1 MTSFW
6 ARAKVHRNIKPI
18 FFTYVKSFTINRS
31 HFFNHFICLPVALV
45 LIFTGTVQAAD
56 KPPVKSAERVHNR
69 LGIVGG
75 RMVSDMAT
83 YGYFETALTALW
95 ADQDITFRNLGWPAD
110 DVFGTARSEFGS
122 GLNTKSWKPPRNAEQ
137 GFGYETLLGHVN
149 DAKPTTLLV
158 AYGRETAFYKSPEEF
173 EVFKRGYVTLLN
185 DLGKVATTLILV
197 SPPLLEDVGRPFPD
211 PGENNKRLQRTATFI
226 KELAKKREL
235 RLINLTDN
243 LIPAGAKKKLTF
255 NGQQFTQQG
264 HERLSQVMLKEMGLA
279 ANGGYQAE
287 FAADGTVRA
296 SQSAKVEKVVKTKN
310 GFRFDLT
317 PKTLP
322 LPGAGVLLIKDSTAS
337 YALKIDGQ
345 AAFSWDNGKHP
356 KGVIVV
362 DGRATSQYE
371 RLRQLII
378 QKNRLYSTRL
388 RPLNKTYTHLFRRH
402 EMGHLASEL
411 DDLKRLAEEKE
422 ELIARLRQP
431 TTYRYVIDAILP
443 WKQVVDPGHYVP
455 RHIPE
460 PDVVAEQKAFKVADG
475 FEINLFASD
484 PMINK
489 PINMN
494 WDTRGRL
501 WVTGST
507 TYPHNKP
514 GRAPN
519 DRIIILEDT
528 DHDGRADRSTVFAEG
543 LLLPYSVMPV
553 AGGAYVCSATDL
565 IHLID
570 KDGDDHAESRRVVY
584 SGFGK
589 ADSSHLIHG
598 LRWAPWGELYFS
610 QAIYINSFVETP
622 WGPRRLNGGGVWR
635 FRPETEKLDV
645 YTRGMTN
652 PWGFAFDYWGQSF
665 STDGAGWQGPHYC
678 FPGVA
683 YGMAVNVKETLGGL
697 IMTGK
702 PKNTAAEFVSGSHAP
717 DHWQGSLLAHDFR
730 ANRTVRYEIKE
741 KDSGYTAREVET
753 VLKSSHRA
761 FRPVDIKTGPDGA
774 IYVLDFYDAILGHG
788 EVDFYHPARNKSQ
801 GRIWRITAKN
811 RPLVKRPLIA
821 GAPVATL
828 LNHLKAPEQYTRR
841 HAKRELADRGRD
853 AVLPELTRWIDA
865 LDSADPKF
873 EHHLL
878 ETLWLRGSL
887 MAPDSGL
894 LKRVCKARSHQTR
907 AAGTRM
913 ISHWFDDVPDAMDM
927 LARAVVDQHPRVRL
941 EAVNALR
948 EVGTL
953 EAFIVAMRAVD
964 HPTDTF
970 LAYSLRLTARE
981 LQKLWLPAL
990 QAGQDVFEGQAPRM
1004 TLAFSIAS
1012 DRRALAPLVAL
1023 IREGKVG
1030 NRTNAC
1036 RIVATLGGQ
1045 DEMTMV
1051 FSLAAKNSDVE
1062 LLQVLADVSRSNKAV
1077 PTDTGA
1083 LAIML
1088 QHDDEKVRLPAAELA
1103 GRWKSTANK
1112 QVLVE
1117 RAGSGK
1123 TSAKERIIAG
1133 RALLDMGQLSALRQ
1147 ISESGSNPAVRVTA
1161 TAAWAEVQPA
1171 AAAKTAVSLLSKL
1184 TKGSD
1189 AEAIFISYYSR
1200 QDGPATLVKALSDT
1214 KLEADIAAAGIRVA
1228 QATGLDLTETIT
1240 ALTRA
1245 GSLQAGTVDLS
1256 KAERTALLNDAKQL
1270 GDFKRGAAIYNRP
1283 ALACVSCHA
1292 IKGKGG
1298 QLGPELGGLATH
1310 MVPEG
1315 ILESL
1320 LTPSR
1325 QMKQGYESVVI
1336 TLKNKDVRVG
1346 TLHRKTKSEVLL
1358 RDASGKIS
1366 SVPRNQVAKL
1376 DTSGVSMMPP
1386 GLTNSLRRDELLDLL
1401 HYLMHLK

>member
-1 MTSFW
+1 MTD
-6 ARAKVHRNIKPI
+6 RI
-18 FFTYVKSFTINRS
+18 FIIILLSGT
-31 HFFNHFICLPVALV
+31 ALCP
-45 LIFTGTVQAAD
+45 AAD
-56 KPPVKSAERVHNR
+56 GELGNEATVTAERVHNR
-69 LGIVGG
+69 IGLIGG
-75 RMVSDMAT
+75 RMVADMAK
-83 YGYFETALTALW
+83 YGYFETALAALW
-95 ADQDITFRNLGWPAD
+95 THQDITFRNLGWPAD

-122 GLNTKSWKPPRNAEQ
+122 GRNTKSWQPPNAEQ
-137 GFGYETLLGHVN
+137 GFGYETLLGQVN
-149 DAKPTTLLV
+149 DAKPTTLFV

-173 EVFKRGYVTLLN
+173 EAFKRGYITLLK

-197 SPPLLEDVGRPFPD
+197 SPPLLEDAGRSLPD
-211 PGENNKRLQRTATFI
+211 PGESNKRLQQTATFI
-226 KELAKKREL
+226 KGLAEKGGH
-235 RLINLTDN
+235 RLINLTEH
-243 LIPAGAKKKLTF
+243 LIPAGAKKNLTF
-255 NGQQFTQQG
+255 NGQQFNQHG
-264 HERLSQVMLKEMGLA
+264 HKQLSQVMLEQMGLA
-279 ANGGYQAE
+279 ADGGYKAE
-287 FAADGTVRA
+287 FAADGTLRA
-296 SQSAKVEKVVKTKN
+296 SQSAKVEKLVKTKN

-317 PKTLP
+317 PETLP
-322 LPGAGVLLIKDSTAS
+322 LPGTGVLLIEGSTAS

-345 AAFSWDNGKHP
+345 AAFSWDNGKNP

-378 QKNRLYSTRL
+378 QKNRFYSTRL

-402 EMGHLASEL
+402 EMGHLGGEM
-411 DDLKRLAEEKE
+411 DDLKRLAEETE

-431 TTYRYVIDAILP
+431 TTYRYVIDVIRP

-455 RHIPE
+455 DHIPE
-460 PDVVAEQKAFKVADG
+460 PDVAAELKAFKVADG
-475 FEINLFASD
+475 FEINLFAAD

-489 PINMN
+489 SVNMN

-501 WVTGST
+501 WVSGST

-514 GRAPN
+514 GRPPN

-528 DHDGRADRSTVFAEG
+528 DHDGRADRSTLFAEG
-543 LLLPYSVMPV
+543 LLLPHSVMPV
-553 AGGAYVCSATDL
+553 AGGAYVCSATEF

-570 KDGDDHAESRRVVY
+570 KDDDDHAESRRVVY
-584 SGFGK
+584 SGFGN
-589 ADSSHLIHG
+589 ADVHQMIHG
-598 LRWAPWGELYFS
+598 LTWAPWGELYFTQS
-610 QAIYINSFVETP
+610 IYINSFVETP
-622 WGPRRLNGGGVWR
+622 WGPRRLNGSGVWR
-635 FRPETEKLDV
+635 FRPETEKLDI
-645 YTRGMTN
+645 YTRGMIN
-652 PWGFAFDYWGQSF
+652 PWGFAFDHWGQSF
-665 STDGAGWQGPHYC
+665 STDGAGWQGPHYS
-678 FPGVA
+678 FAGVA
-683 YGMAVNVKETLGGL
+683 YSKAVGAKEVLGGM

-730 ANRTVRYEIKE
+730 ANRTVRYEIEE

-753 VLKSSHRA
+753 VLHSSHSA
-761 FRPVDIKTGPDGA
+761 FRPVDIKIGPDGA
-774 IYVLDFYDAILGHG
+774 IYILDFYDAILGHG
-788 EVDFYHPARNKSQ
+788 EVDFYHPARNKTQ

-811 RPLVKRPLIA
+811 RPLVKPPVIF
-821 GAPVATL
+821 GAPVAKL
-828 LNHLKAPEQYTRR
+828 LNHLKAAEQYTLVQ
-841 HAKRELADRGRD
+841 AKCELAARGGD

-865 LDSADPKF
+865 LDFADPKF

-878 ETLWLRGSL
+878 EALWLRGSL
-887 MAPDSGL
+887 MAPDPGL
-894 LKRVCKARSHQTR
+894 LTRVCNANSHQTR

-913 ISHWFDDVPDAMDM
+913 IFHWFDDVPGAIDM
-927 LARAVVDQHPRVRL
+927 LARAVVDRHPRVRL

-948 EVGTL
+948 EIGTL
-953 EAFIVAMRAVD
+953 EAFSVAMRAVD
-964 HPTDTF
+964 HPSDTN
-970 LAYSLRLTARE
+970 LRYALRLTARE

-990 QAGQDVFEGQAPRM
+990 QAGQDVFEGQAHRV
-1004 TLAFSIAS
+1004 TFAFSIAT

-1023 IREGKVG
+1023 IREGKVA
-1030 NRTNAC
+1030 NHANAC
-1036 RIVATLGGQ
+1036 RIIATLGDQ

-1083 LAIML
+1083 LATML
-1088 QHDDEKVRLPAAELA
+1088 QHGDEKVRVLAAELA

-1117 RAGSGK
+1117 RAGSAK
-1123 TSAKERIIAG
+1123 TSATERLVAG
-1133 RALLDMGQLSALRQ
+1133 RTLMAMGQLEALQQ
-1147 ISESGSNPAVRVTA
+1147 IAEGGSEAAVRVTA
-1161 TAAWAEVQPA
+1161 TAAWSEVHPA

-1200 QDGPATLVKALSDT
+1200 KDGPATLVKALSDA
-1214 KLEADIAAAGIRVA
+1214 KLEADIAAVGIRIA

-1245 GSLQAGTVDLS
+1245 GSLQAVTVDLS
-1256 KAERTALLNDAKQL
+1256 KADRAALLSDAEKL
-1270 GDFKRGAAIYNRP
+1270 GDFKRGAALYNRP

-1298 QLGPELGGLATH
+1298 QLGPELGNLATH

-1320 LTPSR
+1320 LKPSR
-1325 QMKQGYESVVI
+1325 QIKQGYESVVI
-1336 TLKNKDVRVG
+1336 TLKNKEIRVG
-1346 TLHRKTKSEVLL
+1346 TLQRKTKSAVLL
-1358 RDASGKIS
+1358 RDASGKIT
-1366 SVPRNQVAKL
+1366 SVPSDQIATL
-1376 DTSGVSMMPP
+1376 DSSAVSIMPP
-1386 GLTNSLRRDELLDLL
+1386 RLTNSLRRDELLDLL
-1401 HYLMHLK
+1401 HYLMRLR

>member
-1 MTSFW
+1 M
-6 ARAKVHRNIKPI
+6 
-18 FFTYVKSFTINRS
+18 KSFIRIQRAAWSLTA
-31 HFFNHFICLPVALV
+31 LLQPVALA
-45 LIFTGTVQAAD
+45 LIFTATVQAAD
-56 KPPVKSAERVHNR
+56 KPPVTSAERVDNR
-69 LGIVGG
+69 IGLIGG
-75 RMVSDMAT
+75 RMVADMAT

-95 ADQDITFRNLGWPAD
+95 TDQDITFRNLGWPAD

-122 GLNTKSWKPPRNAEQ
+122 GLNTKSWKPPANAEQ
-137 GFGYETLLGHVN
+137 GFGYETLLGQVN

-173 EVFKRGYVTLLN
+173 EAFKRGYITLLE
-185 DLGKVATTLILV
+185 DLGNVATTLILV
-197 SPPLLEDVGRPFPD
+197 SPPLLEDAGRPLPD
-211 PGENNKRLQRTATFI
+211 PGENNKRIQKTAAFI
-226 KELAKKREL
+226 KGLAKKGGH
-235 RLINLTDN
+235 RLINLTDH
-243 LIPAGAKKKLTF
+243 LIPAGAKKSLTF
-255 NGQQFTQQG
+255 NGQQFNQHG
-264 HERLSQVMLKEMGLA
+264 HQKLSQVMLEQMGTA
-279 ANGGYQAE
+279 ADGGYKAE
-287 FAADGTVRA
+287 FAADGTVGA
-296 SQSAKVEKVVKTKN
+296 SQSAKVGKLLKTKN

-317 PKTLP
+317 PETLP
-322 LPGAGVLLIKDSTAS
+322 LPGAGVILIEGSTAS
-337 YALKIDGQ
+337 YALKIDGEV
-345 AAFSWDNGKHP
+345 AFSWDNGKNP
-356 KGVIVV
+356 KGVVVV
-362 DGRATSQYE
+362 DGRADSQYE

-378 QKNRLYSTRL
+378 QKNRFYSTRL

-402 EMGHLASEL
+402 EMGHLASEM

-431 TTYRYVIDAILP
+431 ATHRYVIDEILP
-443 WKQVVDPGHYVP
+443 WKEVVDPGHYVP
-455 RHIPE
+455 DHIPE
-460 PDVVAEQKAFKVADG
+460 PDVAAELKAFTVADG
-475 FEINLFASD
+475 FEINLFAAD

-489 PINMN
+489 PVNMN

-514 GRAPN
+514 GSAPN

-528 DHDGRADRSTVFAEG
+528 DHDGRADRSTLFAEG

-553 AGGAYVCSATDL
+553 ADGAYVCSATKL

-622 WGPRRLNGGGVWR
+622 WGSRRLNGGGVWR
-635 FRPETEKLDV
+635 YRPETEKLDI

-652 PWGFAFDYWGQSF
+652 PWGFAFDHWGQSF

-683 YGMAVNVKETLGGL
+683 YAMATNVKETLGGM

-717 DHWQGSLLAHDFR
+717 DHWQGSLLANDFR
-730 ANRTVRYEIKE
+730 ANRTVRYEIEE
-741 KDSGYTAREVET
+741 KDSGYTAREAET
-753 VLKSSHRA
+753 VLHSSHNA
-761 FRPVDIKTGPDGA
+761 FRPVDIKIGPDGA

-788 EVDFYHPARNKSQ
+788 EVDFYHPARNKGQ
-801 GRIWRITAKN
+801 GRIWRISAKD
-811 RPLVKRPLIA
+811 RPLVKAPLIF
-821 GAPVATL
+821 GAPVAKL
-828 LNHLKAPEQYTRR
+828 LNHLKAAEQYTR
-841 HAKRELADRGRD
+841 HQAKRELAARGGD

-865 LDSADPKF
+865 LDAAGPKF

-878 ETLWLRGSL
+878 EALWLRGSL
-887 MAPDSGL
+887 MAPDPGL
-894 LKRVCKARSHQTR
+894 LTRVCTASSHQTR

-913 ISHWFDDVPDAMDM
+913 ISHWFDDLPGAIDM
-927 LARAVVDQHPRVRL
+927 LAKAVVDQHPRVRL

-970 LAYSLRLTARE
+970 LAYALRLTARE
-981 LQKLWLPAL
+981 LQKRWLPAL
-990 QAGQDVFEGQAPRM
+990 QAGQDVFEGRAHRM
-1004 TLAFSIAS
+1004 TLAFSIAT
-1012 DRRALAPLVAL
+1012 DQRALAPLVAL
-1023 IREGKVG
+1023 IREGKVA
-1030 NRTNAC
+1030 NQANAC

-1051 FSLAAKNSDVE
+1051 FSLVAKNSDVE

-1077 PTDTGA
+1077 PKDTAA
-1083 LAIML
+1083 LATML
-1088 QHDDEKVRLPAAELA
+1088 QHGDEKVRVLATELA
-1103 GRWKSTANK
+1103 GRWKSTAHQ

-1117 RAGSGK
+1117 RAGSAK
-1123 TSAKERIIAG
+1123 TSATERIVAG
-1133 RALLDMGQLSALRQ
+1133 RALLGMGQLEALQQ
-1147 ISESGSNPAVRVTA
+1147 IAEGGSEVAVRVTA
-1161 TAAWAEVQPA
+1161 TAAWSEVDPDA
-1171 AAAKTAVSLLSKL
+1171 AVKTAVSLLSKL
-1184 TKGSD
+1184 TKVSD

-1200 QDGPATLVKALSDT
+1200 KDGPATLVKALSEA
-1214 KLEADIAAAGIRVA
+1214 KLEADIAAAGIRIA
-1228 QATGLDLTETIT
+1228 QATGLDLTATIT

-1245 GSLQAGTVDLS
+1245 GSLQAVNVDLT
-1256 KAERTALLNDAKQL
+1256 KEERAALLSDAEKL
-1270 GDFKRGAAIYNRP
+1270 GNFKRGAALYNRP

-1310 MVPEG
+1310 MVTEG

-1320 LTPSR
+1320 LKPSR
-1325 QMKQGYESVVI
+1325 QIKQGYESVVI
-1336 TLKNKDVRVG
+1336 TLKNKEVRVG
-1346 TLHRKTKSEVLL
+1346 TLHRKTPSEVLL
-1358 RDASGKIS
+1358 RDAAGKIT
-1366 SVPRNQVAKL
+1366 SVPGNQIATI
-1376 DTSGVSMMPP
+1376 DSSGVSIMPP

-1401 HYLMHLK
+1401 HYLTHLK

>member
-1 MTSFW
+1 MTD
-6 ARAKVHRNIKPI
+6 RI
-18 FFTYVKSFTINRS
+18 FIIILLLSGT
-31 HFFNHFICLPVALV
+31 ALCP
-45 LIFTGTVQAAD
+45 AAD
-56 KPPVKSAERVHNR
+56 GELGNEATVTAERVHNR
-69 LGIVGG
+69 IGLIGG
-75 RMVSDMAT
+75 RMVADMAK
-83 YGYFETALTALW
+83 YGYFETALAALW
-95 ADQDITFRNLGWPAD
+95 THQDITFRNLGWPAD

-122 GLNTKSWKPPRNAEQ
+122 GRNTKSWQPPNAEQ
-137 GFGYETLLGHVN
+137 GFGYETLLGQVN
-149 DAKPTTLLV
+149 DAKPTTLFV

-173 EVFKRGYVTLLN
+173 EAFKRGYITLLK

-197 SPPLLEDVGRPFPD
+197 SPPLLEDAGRSLPD
-211 PGENNKRLQRTATFI
+211 PGESNKRLQQTATFI
-226 KELAKKREL
+226 KGLAEKGGH
-235 RLINLTDN
+235 RLINLTEH
-243 LIPAGAKKKLTF
+243 LIPAGAKKNLTF
-255 NGQQFTQQG
+255 NGQQFNQHG
-264 HERLSQVMLKEMGLA
+264 HKQLSQVMLEQMGLA
-279 ANGGYQAE
+279 ADGGYKAE
-287 FAADGTVRA
+287 FAADGTLRA
-296 SQSAKVEKVVKTKN
+296 SQSAKVEKLVKTKN

-317 PKTLP
+317 PETLP
-322 LPGAGVLLIKDSTAS
+322 LPGTGVLLIEGSTAS

-345 AAFSWDNGKHP
+345 AAFSWDNGKNP

-378 QKNRLYSTRL
+378 QKNRFYSTRL

-402 EMGHLASEL
+402 EMGHLGGEM
-411 DDLKRLAEEKE
+411 DDLKRLAEETE

-431 TTYRYVIDAILP
+431 TTYRYVIDVIRP

-455 RHIPE
+455 DHIPE
-460 PDVVAEQKAFKVADG
+460 PDVAAELKAFKVADG
-475 FEINLFASD
+475 FEINLFAAD

-489 PINMN
+489 PVNMN

-501 WVTGST
+501 WVSGST

-514 GRAPN
+514 GRPPN

-528 DHDGRADRSTVFAEG
+528 DHDGRADRSTLFAEG
-543 LLLPYSVMPV
+543 LLLPHSVMPV
-553 AGGAYVCSATDL
+553 AGGAYVCSATEF

-570 KDGDDHAESRRVVY
+570 KDDDDHAESRRVVY
-584 SGFGK
+584 SGFGN
-589 ADSSHLIHG
+589 ADVHQMIHG
-598 LRWAPWGELYFS
+598 LTWAPWGELYFTQS
-610 QAIYINSFVETP
+610 IYINSFVETP
-622 WGPRRLNGGGVWR
+622 WGPRRLNGSGVWR
-635 FRPETEKLDV
+635 FRPETEKLDI
-645 YTRGMTN
+645 YTRGMIN
-652 PWGFAFDYWGQSF
+652 PWGFAFDHWGQSF
-665 STDGAGWQGPHYC
+665 STDGAGWQGPHYS
-678 FPGVA
+678 FAGVA
-683 YGMAVNVKETLGGL
+683 YSKAVGAKEVLGGM

-730 ANRTVRYEIKE
+730 ANRTVRYEIEE

-753 VLKSSHRA
+753 VLHSSHSA
-761 FRPVDIKTGPDGA
+761 FRPVDIKIGPDGA
-774 IYVLDFYDAILGHG
+774 IYILDFYDAILGHG
-788 EVDFYHPARNKSQ
+788 EVDFYHPARNKTQ

-811 RPLVKRPLIA
+811 RPLVKPPVIF
-821 GAPVATL
+821 GAPVAKL
-828 LNHLKAPEQYTRR
+828 LNHLKAAEQYTLVQ
-841 HAKRELADRGRD
+841 AKCELAARGGD

-865 LDSADPKF
+865 LDFADPKF

-878 ETLWLRGSL
+878 EALWLRGSL
-887 MAPDSGL
+887 MAPDPGL
-894 LKRVCKARSHQTR
+894 LTRVCNANSHQTR

-913 ISHWFDDVPDAMDM
+913 IFHWFDDVPGAIDM
-927 LARAVVDQHPRVRL
+927 LARAVVDRHPRVRL

-948 EVGTL
+948 EIGTL
-953 EAFIVAMRAVD
+953 EAFSVAMRAVD
-964 HPTDTF
+964 HPSDTN
-970 LAYSLRLTARE
+970 LRYALRLTARE

-990 QAGQDVFEGQAPRM
+990 QAGQDVFEGQAHRV
-1004 TLAFSIAS
+1004 TFAFSIAT

-1023 IREGKVG
+1023 IREGKVA
-1030 NRTNAC
+1030 NHANAC
-1036 RIVATLGGQ
+1036 RIIATLGDQ

-1083 LAIML
+1083 LATML
-1088 QHDDEKVRLPAAELA
+1088 QHGDEKVRVLAAELA

-1117 RAGSGK
+1117 RAGSAK
-1123 TSAKERIIAG
+1123 TSATERLVAG
-1133 RALLDMGQLSALRQ
+1133 RTLMAMGQLEALQQ
-1147 ISESGSNPAVRVTA
+1147 IAEGGSEAAVRVTA
-1161 TAAWAEVQPA
+1161 TAAWSEVHPA

-1200 QDGPATLVKALSDT
+1200 KDGPATLVKALSDA
-1214 KLEADIAAAGIRVA
+1214 KLEADIAAVGIRIA

-1245 GSLQAGTVDLS
+1245 GSLQAVTVDLS
-1256 KAERTALLNDAKQL
+1256 KADRAALLSDAEKL
-1270 GDFKRGAAIYNRP
+1270 GDFKRGAALYNRP

-1298 QLGPELGGLATH
+1298 QLGPELGNLATH

-1320 LTPSR
+1320 LKPSR
-1325 QMKQGYESVVI
+1325 QIKQGYESVVI
-1336 TLKNKDVRVG
+1336 TLKNKEIRVG
-1346 TLHRKTKSEVLL
+1346 TLQRKTKSAVLL
-1358 RDASGKIS
+1358 RDASGKIT
-1366 SVPRNQVAKL
+1366 SVPSDQIATL
-1376 DTSGVSMMPP
+1376 DSSAVSIMPP
-1386 GLTNSLRRDELLDLL
+1386 RLTNSLRRDELLDLL
-1401 HYLMHLK
+1401 HYLMRLR

>member
-1 MTSFW
+1 M
-6 ARAKVHRNIKPI
+6 
-18 FFTYVKSFTINRS
+18 INR
-31 HFFNHFICLPVALV
+31 ICIIIIVMLSGMALCP
-45 LIFTGTVQAAD
+45 AAD
-56 KPPVKSAERVHNR
+56 NELGNNATVTAERVHNR
-69 LGIVGG
+69 IGIIGG
-75 RMVSDMAT
+75 RMVADMAT

-95 ADQDITFRNLGWPAD
+95 TDQDITFRNLGWPAD
-110 DVFGTARSEFGS
+110 DVFGTARSEFGAGGETRS
-122 GLNTKSWKPPRNAEQ
+122 AWKPPAKAKQ

-173 EVFKRGYVTLLN
+173 ETFKRGYVTLLE

-197 SPPLLEDVGRPFPD
+197 SPPLLEDAGRPLPD
-211 PGENNKRLQRTATFI
+211 PGENNKRLQQTATFI
-226 KELAKKREL
+226 KGVAKKGGHRV
-235 RLINLTDN
+235 INLTDH
-243 LIPAGAKKKLTF
+243 LIPAGAKKNLTF
-255 NGQQFTQQG
+255 NGQQFTQHG
-264 HERLSQVMLKEMGLA
+264 HEQLAQVMLEQMGLA
-279 ANGGYQAE
+279 GKGGYRAA

-296 SQSAKVEKVVKTKN
+296 SQNAKVDKLVKTEY
-310 GFRFDLT
+310 GFRFDVT
-317 PKTLP
+317 PETLP
-322 LPGAGVLLIKDSTAS
+322 LPGAGVLLIEKSTAS
-337 YALKIDGQ
+337 YTLKIDGQ
-345 AAFSWDNGKHP
+345 AAFSWDNGKNL
-356 KGVIVV
+356 KGVVVV

-378 QKNRLYSTRL
+378 QKNSLYSSRL
-388 RPLNKTYTHLFRRH
+388 RPINKTYTHLFRRH
-402 EMGHLASEL
+402 EMGHLAGEL

-431 TTYRYVIDAILP
+431 TTYRYVIDVILP

-455 RHIPE
+455 DDIPE
-460 PDVVAEQKAFKVADG
+460 PDVAAEVKAFTVADG

-501 WVTGST
+501 WVSGST
-507 TYPHNKP
+507 TFPHARP
-514 GRAPN
+514 GHVPN
-519 DRIIILEDT
+519 DRIVILEDR
-528 DHDGRADRSTVFAEG
+528 DHDGRADRSTVFADG
-543 LLLPYSVMPV
+543 LLMAHSVMPV

-565 IHLID
+565 IHLTD
-570 KDGDDHAESRRVVY
+570 KDDDGHAESRRVVY
-584 SGFGK
+584 SGFGN
-589 ADSSHLIHG
+589 ADASHLIHG
-598 LRWAPWGELYFS
+598 LRWAPWGELYLS

-622 WGPRRLNGGGVWR
+622 WGPRRLNGGGIWR

-652 PWGFAFDYWGQSF
+652 PWGLAFDYWGQSI

-683 YGMAVNVKETLGGL
+683 YWMATNVKETLGGM
-697 IMTGK
+697 IMTGR

-717 DHWQGSLLAHDFR
+717 DHWQGSLLANDFR

-761 FRPVDIKTGPDGA
+761 FRPVDIKIGPDGA

-801 GRIWRITAKN
+801 GRIWRISAKD
-811 RPLVKRPLIA
+811 RPLVKRPLIF

-828 LNHLKAPEQYTRR
+828 LNHLKAAEQYTR
-841 HAKRELADRGRD
+841 HQAKRELTARGAD

-865 LDSADPKF
+865 LDAADPKF

-878 ETLWLRGSL
+878 EALWLRGSL
-887 MAPDSGL
+887 MAPDPGL
-894 LKRVCKARSHQTR
+894 LTRVCTASSHQTR

-913 ISHWFDDVPDAMDM
+913 ISHWSDDVPDVMDM
-927 LARAVVDQHPRVRL
+927 LARAVVDPHPRVRL

-948 EVGTL
+948 ELGTL

-981 LQKLWLPAL
+981 RQALWLPAL
-990 QAGQDVFEGQAPRM
+990 QAGQDVFEGQGPRM
-1004 TLAFSIAS
+1004 TLAFSIAT

-1023 IREGKVG
+1023 IREGRVA
-1030 NRTNAC
+1030 NHVNAC

-1051 FSLAAKNSDVE
+1051 FSLAAKNSDVQ

-1077 PTDTGA
+1077 PTDTAA
-1083 LAIML
+1083 LATML
-1088 QHDDEKVRLPAAELA
+1088 QHDDEKVRVLAAELA
-1103 GRWKSTANK
+1103 GRWKATANK

-1117 RAGSGK
+1117 RAASAK
-1123 TSAKERIIAG
+1123 TSAAERLVAG
-1133 RALLDMGQLSALRQ
+1133 RALLGMGQREALRQ
-1147 ISESGSNPAVRVTA
+1147 IAEGGSDPAVRASA
-1161 TAAWAEVQPA
+1161 TAAWSEVDPT

-1184 TKGSD
+1184 SKGSD

-1200 QDGPATLVKALSDT
+1200 KDGPAALINALSDT
-1214 KLEADIAAAGIRVA
+1214 KLEADIAAAGIRIA
-1228 QATGLDLTETIT
+1228 QATGLNLTETIT

-1245 GSLQAGTVDLS
+1245 GSLQAVTVDLS
-1256 KAERTALLNDAKQL
+1256 KAERSALLSDAEKR
-1270 GDFKRGAAIYNRP
+1270 GDFKRGAALFNRP
-1283 ALACVSCHA
+1283 ALACVACHA

-1298 QLGPELGGLATH
+1298 QIGPELGGLATH

-1320 LTPSR
+1320 LKPSK

-1336 TLKNKDVRVG
+1336 TLKNKEVRVG

-1358 RDASGKIS
+1358 RDLSGKIT
-1366 SVPRNQVAKL
+1366 SVPRNQIANL
-1376 DTSGVSMMPP
+1376 DSSGVSIMPP

-1401 HYLMHLK
+1401 HYLMNLK

>member
-1 MTSFW
+1 MTD
-6 ARAKVHRNIKPI
+6 RI
-18 FFTYVKSFTINRS
+18 FIIILLSGT
-31 HFFNHFICLPVALV
+31 ALCP
-45 LIFTGTVQAAD
+45 AAD
-56 KPPVKSAERVHNR
+56 GELGNEATVTAERVHNR
-69 LGIVGG
+69 IGLIGG
-75 RMVSDMAT
+75 RMVADMAK

-95 ADQDITFRNLGWPAD
+95 THQDITFRNLGWPAD

-122 GLNTKSWKPPRNAEQ
+122 GRNTKSWQPPNAEQ
-137 GFGYETLLGHVN
+137 GFGYETLLGQVN
-149 DAKPTTLLV
+149 DAKPTTLFV

-173 EVFKRGYVTLLN
+173 EAFKRGYITLLK

-197 SPPLLEDVGRPFPD
+197 SPPLLEDAGRSLPD
-211 PGENNKRLQRTATFI
+211 PGESNKRLQQTATFI
-226 KELAKKREL
+226 KGLAEKGGH
-235 RLINLTDN
+235 RLINLTEH
-243 LIPAGAKKKLTF
+243 LIPAGAKKNLTF
-255 NGQQFTQQG
+255 NGQQFNQHG
-264 HERLSQVMLKEMGLA
+264 HKQLSQVMLEQMGLA
-279 ANGGYQAE
+279 ADGGYKAE
-287 FAADGTVRA
+287 FAADGTLRA
-296 SQSAKVEKVVKTKN
+296 SQSAKVEKLVKTKN

-317 PKTLP
+317 PETLP
-322 LPGAGVLLIKDSTAS
+322 LPGTGVLLIEGSTAS

-345 AAFSWDNGKHP
+345 AAFSWDNGKNP

-378 QKNRLYSTRL
+378 QKNRFYSTRL

-402 EMGHLASEL
+402 EMGHLGGEM
-411 DDLKRLAEEKE
+411 DDLKRLAEETE

-431 TTYRYVIDAILP
+431 TTYRYVIDVIRP

-455 RHIPE
+455 DHIPE
-460 PDVVAEQKAFKVADG
+460 PDVAAELKAFKVADG
-475 FEINLFASD
+475 FEINLFAAD

-489 PINMN
+489 PVNMN

-501 WVTGST
+501 WVSGST

-514 GRAPN
+514 GRPPN

-528 DHDGRADRSTVFAEG
+528 DHDGRADRSTLFAEG
-543 LLLPYSVMPV
+543 LLLPHSVMPV
-553 AGGAYVCSATDL
+553 AGGAYVCSATEF

-570 KDGDDHAESRRVVY
+570 KDDDDHAESRRVVY
-584 SGFGK
+584 SGFGN
-589 ADSSHLIHG
+589 ADVHQMIHG
-598 LRWAPWGELYFS
+598 LTWAPWGELYFTQS
-610 QAIYINSFVETP
+610 IYINSFVETP
-622 WGPRRLNGGGVWR
+622 WGPRRLNGSGVWR
-635 FRPETEKLDV
+635 FRPETEKLDI
-645 YTRGMTN
+645 YTRGMIN
-652 PWGFAFDYWGQSF
+652 PWGFAFDHWGQSF
-665 STDGAGWQGPHYC
+665 STDGAGWQGPHYS
-678 FPGVA
+678 FAGVA
-683 YGMAVNVKETLGGL
+683 YSKAVGAKEVLGGM

-730 ANRTVRYEIKE
+730 ANRTVRYEIEE

-753 VLKSSHRA
+753 VLHSSHSA
-761 FRPVDIKTGPDGA
+761 FRPVDIKIGPDGA
-774 IYVLDFYDAILGHG
+774 IYILDFYDAILGHG
-788 EVDFYHPARNKSQ
+788 EVDFYHPARNKTQ

-811 RPLVKRPLIA
+811 RPLVKPPVIF
-821 GAPVATL
+821 GAPVAKL
-828 LNHLKAPEQYTRR
+828 LNHLKAAEQYTLVQ
-841 HAKRELADRGRD
+841 AKCELAARGGD

-865 LDSADPKF
+865 LDFADPKF

-878 ETLWLRGSL
+878 EALWLRGSL
-887 MAPDSGL
+887 MAPDPGL
-894 LKRVCKARSHQTR
+894 LTRVCNANSHQTR

-913 ISHWFDDVPDAMDM
+913 IFHWFDDVPGAIDM
-927 LARAVVDQHPRVRL
+927 LARAVVDRHPRVRL

-948 EVGTL
+948 EIGTL
-953 EAFIVAMRAVD
+953 EAFSVAMRAVD
-964 HPTDTF
+964 HPSDTN
-970 LAYSLRLTARE
+970 LRYALRLTARE

-990 QAGQDVFEGQAPRM
+990 QAGQDVFEGQAHRV
-1004 TLAFSIAS
+1004 TFAFSIAT

-1023 IREGKVG
+1023 IREGKVA
-1030 NRTNAC
+1030 NHANAC
-1036 RIVATLGGQ
+1036 RIIATLGDQ

-1083 LAIML
+1083 LATML
-1088 QHDDEKVRLPAAELA
+1088 QHGDEKVRVLAAELA

-1117 RAGSGK
+1117 RAGSAK
-1123 TSAKERIIAG
+1123 TSATERLVAG
-1133 RALLDMGQLSALRQ
+1133 RTLMAMGQLEALQQ
-1147 ISESGSNPAVRVTA
+1147 IAEGGSEAAVRVTA
-1161 TAAWAEVQPA
+1161 TAAWSEVHPA

-1200 QDGPATLVKALSDT
+1200 KDGPATLVKALSDA
-1214 KLEADIAAAGIRVA
+1214 KLEADIAAVGIRIA

-1245 GSLQAGTVDLS
+1245 GSLQAVTVDLS
-1256 KAERTALLNDAKQL
+1256 KADRAALLSDAEKL
-1270 GDFKRGAAIYNRP
+1270 GDFKRGAALYNRP

-1298 QLGPELGGLATH
+1298 QLGPELGNLATH

-1320 LTPSR
+1320 LKPSR
-1325 QMKQGYESVVI
+1325 QIKQGYESVVI
-1336 TLKNKDVRVG
+1336 TLKNKEIRVG
-1346 TLHRKTKSEVLL
+1346 TLQRKTKSAVLL
-1358 RDASGKIS
+1358 RDASGKIT
-1366 SVPRNQVAKL
+1366 SVPSDQIATL
-1376 DTSGVSMMPP
+1376 DSSAVSIMPP
-1386 GLTNSLRRDELLDLL
+1386 RLTNSLRRDELLDLL
-1401 HYLMHLK
+1401 HYLMRLR

>member
-1 MTSFW
+1 M
-6 ARAKVHRNIKPI
+6 
-18 FFTYVKSFTINRS
+18 
-31 HFFNHFICLPVALV
+31 VA
-45 LIFTGTVQAAD
+45 
-56 KPPVKSAERVHNR
+56 
-69 LGIVGG
+69 
-75 RMVSDMAT
+75 DMAK

-95 ADQDITFRNLGWPAD
+95 TDQYITFRNLGWPAD
-110 DVFGTARSEFGS
+110 DVFGTARAEFGS
-122 GLNTKSWKPPRNAEQ
+122 GRNTKSWKPPANAEQ
-137 GFGYETLLGHVN
+137 GFGYETLLGQVT
-149 DAKPTTLLV
+149 DAKPTTLFV

-173 EVFKRGYVTLLN
+173 ESFKRGYITLLD

-197 SPPLLEDVGRPFPD
+197 SPPLLEDAGRPLPD
-211 PGENNKRLQRTATFI
+211 PGENNKRLQRTAAFI
-226 KELAKKREL
+226 KGVAEREGH
-235 RLINLTDN
+235 RLINLTDH
-243 LIPAGAKKKLTF
+243 LIPAGAMKNLTF
-255 NGQQFTQQG
+255 NGQQFTQHG
-264 HERLSQVMLKEMGLA
+264 HEKLAQVMLMQMGLA
-279 ANGGYQAE
+279 ADGGYKAE
-287 FAADGTVRA
+287 FTADGTVRG
-296 SQSAKVEKVVKTKN
+296 SQNAKVEKLVKTEY

-317 PKTLP
+317 PETLP
-322 LPGAGVLLIKDSTAS
+322 LPGAGVLLIEGSTAS
-337 YALKIDGQ
+337 YTLKIDGQ
-345 AAFSWDNGKHP
+345 AAFSWDNGKNQ
-356 KGVIVV
+356 KGVVVV
-362 DGRATSQYE
+362 DDRATSQYE
-371 RLRQLII
+371 RLRQLVIR
-378 QKNRLYSTRL
+378 KNRFYSTRL

-402 EMGHLASEL
+402 EMGHLAREL

-431 TTYRYVIDAILP
+431 RTYRCVIDKILP

-455 RHIPE
+455 DNIPK
-460 PDVVAEQKAFKVADG
+460 PDVAAELKAFTVADG
-475 FEINLFASD
+475 FEINLFAAD

-489 PINMN
+489 PVNMN

-501 WVTGST
+501 WVSGST
-507 TYPHNKP
+507 TYPHAKP
-514 GRAPN
+514 GRTPN

-528 DHDGRADRSTVFAEG
+528 NHDGHTDRSTLFAEG
-543 LLLPYSVMPV
+543 LLMPHSVMPV
-553 AGGAYVCSATDL
+553 AGGAYVCSATEL

-584 SGFGK
+584 SGFGN
-589 ADSSHLIHG
+589 ADASHLIHG

-622 WGPRRLNGGGVWR
+622 WGPRRLNAGGVWR
-635 FRPETEKLDV
+635 FRPETEKLDI

-683 YGMAVNVKETLGGL
+683 YGMAVNVKEMLGGL
-697 IMTGK
+697 IMTGR

-717 DHWQGSLLAHDFR
+717 DHWQGSLLANDFR

-741 KDSGYTAREVET
+741 EDSGYTAREVET

-761 FRPVDIKTGPDGA
+761 FRPVDIKIGPDGA

-788 EVDFYHPARNKSQ
+788 EVDFYHPARNKGE
-801 GRIWRITAKN
+801 GRIWRISAKN
-811 RPLVKRPLIA
+811 RPLTKRPVVF

-828 LNHLKAPEQYTRR
+828 LNHLKAVEQYTR
-841 HAKRELADRGRD
+841 HQAKRELAARGGD

-865 LDSADPKF
+865 LDAADPKF

-878 ETLWLRGSL
+878 EALWLRGSL
-887 MAPDSGL
+887 MAPDPGL
-894 LKRVCKARSHQTR
+894 LTRVCKAGSHQTR

-913 ISHWFDDVPDAMDM
+913 ISHWFDDVPGAIDM

-964 HPTDTF
+964 HSSDTF
-970 LAYSLRLTARE
+970 LAYALRLTARE

-990 QAGQDVFEGQAPRM
+990 QAGQDVFEDQAPRM
-1004 TLAFSIAS
+1004 TLAFSIAT

-1030 NRTNAC
+1030 NRANAC

-1051 FSLAAKNSDVE
+1051 FSLAAKDSDVE
-1062 LLQVLADVSRSNKAV
+1062 LLQVLADVSRSNKAA

-1083 LAIML
+1083 LATML

-1112 QVLVE
+1112 QVLLE
-1117 RAGSGK
+1117 RTGSGK
-1123 TSAKERIIAG
+1123 TSATERLVAG
-1133 RALLDMGQLSALRQ
+1133 RALLAMGQLEALQQ
-1147 ISESGSNPAVRVTA
+1147 IAESGSEAVVRVTA
-1161 TAAWAEVQPA
+1161 TAAWSEVDPA

-1189 AEAIFISYYSR
+1189 AEAIFISYFSR
-1200 QDGPATLVKALSDT
+1200 KDGPPSLVKALSGT
-1214 KLEADIAAAGIRVA
+1214 ILEADVAATGIRIA
-1228 QATGLDLTETIT
+1228 EATGLDLTDAIT

-1256 KAERTALLNDAKQL
+1256 KEERTALLRDAENL
-1270 GDFKRGAAIYNRP
+1270 GDFDRGAAIYNRP

-1298 QLGPELGGLATH
+1298 RLGPELGGLATH

-1320 LTPSR
+1320 LNPSR
-1325 QMKQGYESVVI
+1325 QMKQGYESIVI
-1336 TLKNKDVRVG
+1336 TLRNQDLRVG

-1358 RDASGKIS
+1358 RDLTGKIAS
-1366 SVPRNQVAKL
+1366 IPRNQIAKL

-1386 GLTNSLRRDELLDLL
+1386 GLTNGLRRDELLDLL

>member
-1 MTSFW
+1 MTD
-6 ARAKVHRNIKPI
+6 RI
-18 FFTYVKSFTINRS
+18 FIIILLSGT
-31 HFFNHFICLPVALV
+31 ALCP
-45 LIFTGTVQAAD
+45 AAD
-56 KPPVKSAERVHNR
+56 GELGNEATVTAERVHNR
-69 LGIVGG
+69 IGLIGG
-75 RMVSDMAT
+75 RMVADMAK
-83 YGYFETALTALW
+83 YGYFETALAALW
-95 ADQDITFRNLGWPAD
+95 THQDITFRNLGWPAD

-122 GLNTKSWKPPRNAEQ
+122 GRNTKSWQPPNAEQ
-137 GFGYETLLGHVN
+137 GFGYETLLGQVN
-149 DAKPTTLLV
+149 DAKPTTLFV

-173 EVFKRGYVTLLN
+173 EAFKRGYITLLK

-197 SPPLLEDVGRPFPD
+197 SPPLLEDAGRSLPD
-211 PGENNKRLQRTATFI
+211 PGESNKRLQQTATFI
-226 KELAKKREL
+226 KGLAEKGGH
-235 RLINLTDN
+235 RLINLTEH
-243 LIPAGAKKKLTF
+243 LIPAGAKKNLTF
-255 NGQQFTQQG
+255 NGQQFNQHG
-264 HERLSQVMLKEMGLA
+264 HEQLSQVMLEQMGLA
-279 ANGGYQAE
+279 ADGGYKAE
-287 FAADGTVRA
+287 FAADGTLRA
-296 SQSAKVEKVVKTKN
+296 SQSAKVEKLVKTKN

-317 PKTLP
+317 PETLP
-322 LPGAGVLLIKDSTAS
+322 LPGTGVLLIEGSTAS

-345 AAFSWDNGKHP
+345 AAFSWDNGKNP

-378 QKNRLYSTRL
+378 QKNRFYSTRL

-402 EMGHLASEL
+402 EMGHLGGEM
-411 DDLKRLAEEKE
+411 DDLKRLAEETE

-431 TTYRYVIDAILP
+431 TTYRYVIDVIRP

-455 RHIPE
+455 DHIPE
-460 PDVVAEQKAFKVADG
+460 PDVAAELKAFKVADG
-475 FEINLFASD
+475 FEINLFAAD

-489 PINMN
+489 PVNMN

-501 WVTGST
+501 WVSGST

-514 GRAPN
+514 GRPPN

-528 DHDGRADRSTVFAEG
+528 DHDGRADRSTLFAEG
-543 LLLPYSVMPV
+543 LLLPHSVMPV
-553 AGGAYVCSATDL
+553 AGGAYVCSATEF

-570 KDGDDHAESRRVVY
+570 KDDDDHAESRRVVY
-584 SGFGK
+584 SGFGN
-589 ADSSHLIHG
+589 ADVHQMIHG
-598 LRWAPWGELYFS
+598 LTWAPWGELYFTQS
-610 QAIYINSFVETP
+610 IYINSFVETP
-622 WGPRRLNGGGVWR
+622 WGPRRLNGSGVWR
-635 FRPETEKLDV
+635 FRPETEKLDI
-645 YTRGMTN
+645 YTRGMIN
-652 PWGFAFDYWGQSF
+652 PWGFAFDHWGQSF
-665 STDGAGWQGPHYC
+665 STDGAGWQGPHYS
-678 FPGVA
+678 FAGVA
-683 YGMAVNVKETLGGL
+683 YSKAVGAKEVLGGM

-730 ANRTVRYEIKE
+730 ANRTVRYEIEE

-753 VLKSSHRA
+753 VLHSSHSA
-761 FRPVDIKTGPDGA
+761 FRPVDIKIGPDGA
-774 IYVLDFYDAILGHG
+774 IYILDFYDAILGHG
-788 EVDFYHPARNKSQ
+788 EVDFYHPARNKTQ

-811 RPLVKRPLIA
+811 RPLVKPPVIF
-821 GAPVATL
+821 GAPVAKL
-828 LNHLKAPEQYTRR
+828 LNHLKAAEQYTLVQ
-841 HAKRELADRGRD
+841 AKCELAARGGD

-865 LDSADPKF
+865 LDFADPKF

-878 ETLWLRGSL
+878 EALWLRGSL
-887 MAPDSGL
+887 MAPDPGL
-894 LKRVCKARSHQTR
+894 LTRVCNANSHQTR

-913 ISHWFDDVPDAMDM
+913 IFHWFDDVPGAIDM
-927 LARAVVDQHPRVRL
+927 LARAVVDRHPRVRL

-948 EVGTL
+948 EIGTL
-953 EAFIVAMRAVD
+953 EAFSVAMRAVD
-964 HPTDTF
+964 HPSDTN
-970 LAYSLRLTARE
+970 LRYALRLTARE

-990 QAGQDVFEGQAPRM
+990 QAGQDVFEGQAHRV
-1004 TLAFSIAS
+1004 TFAFSIAT

-1023 IREGKVG
+1023 IREGKVA
-1030 NRTNAC
+1030 NHANAC
-1036 RIVATLGGQ
+1036 RIIATLGDQ

-1083 LAIML
+1083 LATML
-1088 QHDDEKVRLPAAELA
+1088 QHGDEKVRVLAAELA

-1117 RAGSGK
+1117 RAGSAK
-1123 TSAKERIIAG
+1123 TSATERLVAG
-1133 RALLDMGQLSALRQ
+1133 RTLMAMGQLEALQQ
-1147 ISESGSNPAVRVTA
+1147 IAEGGSEAAVRVTA
-1161 TAAWAEVQPA
+1161 TAAWSEVHPA

-1200 QDGPATLVKALSDT
+1200 KDGPATLVKALSDA
-1214 KLEADIAAAGIRVA
+1214 KLEADIAAVGIRIA

-1245 GSLQAGTVDLS
+1245 GSLQAVTVDLS
-1256 KAERTALLNDAKQL
+1256 KADRAALLSDAEKL
-1270 GDFKRGAAIYNRP
+1270 GDFKRGAALYNRP

-1298 QLGPELGGLATH
+1298 QLGPELGNLATH

-1320 LTPSR
+1320 LKPSR
-1325 QMKQGYESVVI
+1325 QIKQGYESVVI
-1336 TLKNKDVRVG
+1336 TLKNKEIRVG
-1346 TLHRKTKSEVLL
+1346 TLQRKTKSAVLL
-1358 RDASGKIS
+1358 RDASGKIT
-1366 SVPRNQVAKL
+1366 SVPSDQIATL
-1376 DTSGVSMMPP
+1376 DSSAVSIMPP
-1386 GLTNSLRRDELLDLL
+1386 RLTNSLRRDELLDLL
-1401 HYLMHLK
+1401 HYLMRLR

>member
-1 MTSFW
+1 MTD
-6 ARAKVHRNIKPI
+6 RI
-18 FFTYVKSFTINRS
+18 FIIILLLSGT
-31 HFFNHFICLPVALV
+31 ALCP
-45 LIFTGTVQAAD
+45 AAD
-56 KPPVKSAERVHNR
+56 GELGNEATVTAERVHNR
-69 LGIVGG
+69 IGLIGG
-75 RMVSDMAT
+75 RMVADMAK
-83 YGYFETALTALW
+83 YGYFETALAALW
-95 ADQDITFRNLGWPAD
+95 THQDITFRNLGWPAD

-122 GLNTKSWKPPRNAEQ
+122 GRNTKSWQPPNAEQ
-137 GFGYETLLGHVN
+137 GFGYETLLGQVN
-149 DAKPTTLLV
+149 DAKPTTLFV

-173 EVFKRGYVTLLN
+173 EAFKRGYITLLK

-197 SPPLLEDVGRPFPD
+197 SPPLLEDAGRSLPD
-211 PGENNKRLQRTATFI
+211 PGESNKRLQQTATFI
-226 KELAKKREL
+226 KGLAEKGGH
-235 RLINLTDN
+235 RLINLTEH
-243 LIPAGAKKKLTF
+243 LIPAGAKKNLTF
-255 NGQQFTQQG
+255 NGQQFNQHG
-264 HERLSQVMLKEMGLA
+264 HEQLSQVMLEQMGLA
-279 ANGGYQAE
+279 ADGGYKAE
-287 FAADGTVRA
+287 FAADGTLRA
-296 SQSAKVEKVVKTKN
+296 SQSAKVEKLVKTKN

-317 PKTLP
+317 PETLP
-322 LPGAGVLLIKDSTAS
+322 LPGTGVLLIEGSTAS

-345 AAFSWDNGKHP
+345 AAFSWDNGKNP

-378 QKNRLYSTRL
+378 QKNRFYSTRL

-402 EMGHLASEL
+402 EMGHLGGEM
-411 DDLKRLAEEKE
+411 DDLKRLAEETE

-431 TTYRYVIDAILP
+431 TTYRYVIDVIRP

-455 RHIPE
+455 DHIPE
-460 PDVVAEQKAFKVADG
+460 PDVAAELKAFKVADG
-475 FEINLFASD
+475 FEINLFAAD

-489 PINMN
+489 PVNMN

-501 WVTGST
+501 WVSGST

-514 GRAPN
+514 GRPPN

-528 DHDGRADRSTVFAEG
+528 DHDGRADRSTLFAEG
-543 LLLPYSVMPV
+543 LLLPHSVMPV
-553 AGGAYVCSATDL
+553 AGGAYVCSATEF

-570 KDGDDHAESRRVVY
+570 KDDDDHAESRRVVY
-584 SGFGK
+584 SGFGN
-589 ADSSHLIHG
+589 ADVHQMIHG
-598 LRWAPWGELYFS
+598 LTWAPWGELYFTQS
-610 QAIYINSFVETP
+610 IYINSFVETP
-622 WGPRRLNGGGVWR
+622 WGPRRLNGSGVWR
-635 FRPETEKLDV
+635 FRPETEKLDI
-645 YTRGMTN
+645 YTRGMIN
-652 PWGFAFDYWGQSF
+652 PWGFAFDHWGQSF
-665 STDGAGWQGPHYC
+665 STDGAGWQGPHYS
-678 FPGVA
+678 FAGVA
-683 YGMAVNVKETLGGL
+683 YSKAVGAKEVLGGM

-730 ANRTVRYEIKE
+730 ANRTVRYEIEE

-753 VLKSSHRA
+753 VLHSSHSA
-761 FRPVDIKTGPDGA
+761 FRPVDIKIGPDGA
-774 IYVLDFYDAILGHG
+774 IYILDFYDAILGHG
-788 EVDFYHPARNKSQ
+788 EVDFYHPARNKTQ

-811 RPLVKRPLIA
+811 RPLVKPPVIF
-821 GAPVATL
+821 GAPVAKL
-828 LNHLKAPEQYTRR
+828 LNHLKAAEQYTLVQ
-841 HAKRELADRGRD
+841 AKCELAARGGD

-865 LDSADPKF
+865 LDFADPKF

-878 ETLWLRGSL
+878 EALWLRGSL
-887 MAPDSGL
+887 MAPDPGL
-894 LKRVCKARSHQTR
+894 LTRVCNANSHQTR

-913 ISHWFDDVPDAMDM
+913 IFHWFDDVPGAIDM
-927 LARAVVDQHPRVRL
+927 LARAVVDRHPRVRL

-948 EVGTL
+948 EIGTL
-953 EAFIVAMRAVD
+953 EAFSVAMRAVD
-964 HPTDTF
+964 HPSDTN
-970 LAYSLRLTARE
+970 LRYALRLTARE

-990 QAGQDVFEGQAPRM
+990 QAGQDVFEGQAHRV
-1004 TLAFSIAS
+1004 TFAFSIAT

-1023 IREGKVG
+1023 IREGKVA
-1030 NRTNAC
+1030 NHANAC
-1036 RIVATLGGQ
+1036 RIIATLGDQ

-1083 LAIML
+1083 LATML
-1088 QHDDEKVRLPAAELA
+1088 QHGDEKVRVLAAELA

-1117 RAGSGK
+1117 RAGSAK
-1123 TSAKERIIAG
+1123 TSATERLVAG
-1133 RALLDMGQLSALRQ
+1133 RTLMAMGQLEALQQ
-1147 ISESGSNPAVRVTA
+1147 IAEGGSEAAVRVTA
-1161 TAAWAEVQPA
+1161 TAAWSEVHPA

-1200 QDGPATLVKALSDT
+1200 KDGPATLVKALSDA
-1214 KLEADIAAAGIRVA
+1214 KLEADIAAVGIRIA

-1245 GSLQAGTVDLS
+1245 GSLQAVTVDLS
-1256 KAERTALLNDAKQL
+1256 KADRAALLSDAEKL
-1270 GDFKRGAAIYNRP
+1270 GDFKRGAALYNRP

-1298 QLGPELGGLATH
+1298 QLGPELGNLATH

-1320 LTPSR
+1320 LKPSR
-1325 QMKQGYESVVI
+1325 QIKQGYESVVI
-1336 TLKNKDVRVG
+1336 TLKNKEIRVG
-1346 TLHRKTKSEVLL
+1346 TLQRKTKSAVLL
-1358 RDASGKIS
+1358 RDASGKIT
-1366 SVPRNQVAKL
+1366 SVPSDQIATL
-1376 DTSGVSMMPP
+1376 DSSAVSIMPP
-1386 GLTNSLRRDELLDLL
+1386 RLTNSLRRDELLDLL
-1401 HYLMHLK
+1401 HYLMRLR

>member
-1 MTSFW
+1 MTD
-6 ARAKVHRNIKPI
+6 RI
-18 FFTYVKSFTINRS
+18 FIIILLSGT
-31 HFFNHFICLPVALV
+31 ALCP
-45 LIFTGTVQAAD
+45 AAD
-56 KPPVKSAERVHNR
+56 GELGNEATVTAERVHNR
-69 LGIVGG
+69 IGLIGG
-75 RMVSDMAT
+75 RMVADMAK

-95 ADQDITFRNLGWPAD
+95 THQDITFRNLGWPAD

-122 GLNTKSWKPPRNAEQ
+122 GRNTKSWQPPNAEQ
-137 GFGYETLLGHVN
+137 GFGYETLLGQVN
-149 DAKPTTLLV
+149 DAKPTTLFV

-173 EVFKRGYVTLLN
+173 EAFKRGYITLLK
-185 DLGKVATTLILV
+185 DVGKVATTLILV
-197 SPPLLEDVGRPFPD
+197 SPPLLEDAGRSLPD
-211 PGENNKRLQRTATFI
+211 PGESNKRLQQTATFI
-226 KELAKKREL
+226 KGLAEKGGH
-235 RLINLTDN
+235 RLINLTEH
-243 LIPAGAKKKLTF
+243 LIPAGAKKNLTF
-255 NGQQFTQQG
+255 NGQQFNQHG
-264 HERLSQVMLKEMGLA
+264 HEQLSQVMLEQMGLA
-279 ANGGYQAE
+279 ADGGYKAE
-287 FAADGTVRA
+287 FAADGTLRA
-296 SQSAKVEKVVKTKN
+296 SQSAKVEKLVKTKN

-317 PKTLP
+317 PETLP
-322 LPGAGVLLIKDSTAS
+322 LPGTGVLLIEGSTAS

-345 AAFSWDNGKHP
+345 AAFSWDNGKNP

-378 QKNRLYSTRL
+378 QKNRFYSTRL

-402 EMGHLASEL
+402 EMGHLGGEM
-411 DDLKRLAEEKE
+411 DDLKRLAEETE

-431 TTYRYVIDAILP
+431 TTYRYVIDVIRP

-455 RHIPE
+455 DHIPE
-460 PDVVAEQKAFKVADG
+460 PDVAAELKAFKVADG
-475 FEINLFASD
+475 FEINLFAAD

-489 PINMN
+489 PVNMN

-501 WVTGST
+501 WVSGST

-514 GRAPN
+514 GRPPN

-528 DHDGRADRSTVFAEG
+528 DHDGRADRSTLFAEG
-543 LLLPYSVMPV
+543 LLLPHSVMPV
-553 AGGAYVCSATDL
+553 AGGAYVCSATEF

-570 KDGDDHAESRRVVY
+570 KDDDDHAESRRVVY
-584 SGFGK
+584 SGFGN
-589 ADSSHLIHG
+589 ADVHQMIHG
-598 LRWAPWGELYFS
+598 LTWAPWGELYFTQS
-610 QAIYINSFVETP
+610 IYINSFVETP
-622 WGPRRLNGGGVWR
+622 WGPRRLNGSGVWR
-635 FRPETEKLDV
+635 FRPETEKLDI
-645 YTRGMTN
+645 YTRGMIN
-652 PWGFAFDYWGQSF
+652 PWGFAFDHWGQSF
-665 STDGAGWQGPHYC
+665 STDGAGWQGPHYS
-678 FPGVA
+678 FAGVA
-683 YGMAVNVKETLGGL
+683 YSKAVGAKEVLGGM

-730 ANRTVRYEIKE
+730 ANRTVRYEIEE

-753 VLKSSHRA
+753 VLHSSHSA
-761 FRPVDIKTGPDGA
+761 FRPVDIKIGPDGA
-774 IYVLDFYDAILGHG
+774 IYILDFYDAILGHG
-788 EVDFYHPARNKSQ
+788 EVDFYHPARNKTQ

-811 RPLVKRPLIA
+811 RPLVKPPVIF
-821 GAPVATL
+821 GAPVAKL
-828 LNHLKAPEQYTRR
+828 LNHLKAAEQYTLVQ
-841 HAKRELADRGRD
+841 AKCELAARGGD

-865 LDSADPKF
+865 LDFADPKF

-878 ETLWLRGSL
+878 EALWLRGSL
-887 MAPDSGL
+887 MAPDPGL
-894 LKRVCKARSHQTR
+894 LTRVCNANSHQTR

-913 ISHWFDDVPDAMDM
+913 IFHWFDDVPGAIDM
-927 LARAVVDQHPRVRL
+927 LARAVVDRHPRVRL

-948 EVGTL
+948 EIGTL
-953 EAFIVAMRAVD
+953 EAFSVAMRAVD
-964 HPTDTF
+964 HPSDTN
-970 LAYSLRLTARE
+970 LRYALRLTARE

-990 QAGQDVFEGQAPRM
+990 QAGQDVFEGQAHRV
-1004 TLAFSIAS
+1004 TFAFSIAT

-1023 IREGKVG
+1023 IREGKVA
-1030 NRTNAC
+1030 NHANAC
-1036 RIVATLGGQ
+1036 RIIATLGDQ

-1083 LAIML
+1083 LATML
-1088 QHDDEKVRLPAAELA
+1088 QHGDEKVRVLAAELA

-1117 RAGSGK
+1117 RAGSAK
-1123 TSAKERIIAG
+1123 TSATERLVAG
-1133 RALLDMGQLSALRQ
+1133 RTLMAMGQLEALQQ
-1147 ISESGSNPAVRVTA
+1147 IAEGGSEAAVRVTA
-1161 TAAWAEVQPA
+1161 TAAWSEVHPA

-1200 QDGPATLVKALSDT
+1200 KDGPATLVKALSDA
-1214 KLEADIAAAGIRVA
+1214 KLEADIAAVGIRIA

-1245 GSLQAGTVDLS
+1245 GSLQAVTVDLS
-1256 KAERTALLNDAKQL
+1256 KADRAALLSDAEKL
-1270 GDFKRGAAIYNRP
+1270 GDFKRGAALYNRP

-1298 QLGPELGGLATH
+1298 QLGPELGNLATH

-1320 LTPSR
+1320 LKPSR
-1325 QMKQGYESVVI
+1325 QIKQGYESVVI
-1336 TLKNKDVRVG
+1336 TLKNKEIRVG
-1346 TLHRKTKSEVLL
+1346 TLQRKTKSAVLL
-1358 RDASGKIS
+1358 RDASGKIT
-1366 SVPRNQVAKL
+1366 SVPSDQIATL
-1376 DTSGVSMMPP
+1376 DSSAVSIMPP
-1386 GLTNSLRRDELLDLL
+1386 RLTNSLRRDELLDLL
-1401 HYLMHLK
+1401 HYLMRLR

>member
-1 MTSFW
+1 MTD
-6 ARAKVHRNIKPI
+6 RI
-18 FFTYVKSFTINRS
+18 FIIILLLSGT
-31 HFFNHFICLPVALV
+31 ALCP
-45 LIFTGTVQAAD
+45 AAD
-56 KPPVKSAERVHNR
+56 GELGNEATVTAERVHNR
-69 LGIVGG
+69 IGLIGG
-75 RMVSDMAT
+75 RMVADMAK
-83 YGYFETALTALW
+83 YGYFETALAALW
-95 ADQDITFRNLGWPAD
+95 THQDITFRNLGWPAD

-122 GLNTKSWKPPRNAEQ
+122 GRNTKSWQPPNAEQ
-137 GFGYETLLGHVN
+137 GFGYETLLGQVN
-149 DAKPTTLLV
+149 DAKPTTLFV

-173 EVFKRGYVTLLN
+173 EAFKRGYITLLK

-197 SPPLLEDVGRPFPD
+197 SPPLLEDAGRSLPD
-211 PGENNKRLQRTATFI
+211 PGESNKRLQQTATFI
-226 KELAKKREL
+226 KGLAEKGGH
-235 RLINLTDN
+235 RLINLTEH
-243 LIPAGAKKKLTF
+243 LIPAGAKKNLTF
-255 NGQQFTQQG
+255 NGQQFNQHG
-264 HERLSQVMLKEMGLA
+264 HEQLSQVMLEQMGLA
-279 ANGGYQAE
+279 ADGGYKAE
-287 FAADGTVRA
+287 FAADGTLRA
-296 SQSAKVEKVVKTKN
+296 SQSAKVEKLVKTKN

-317 PKTLP
+317 PETLP
-322 LPGAGVLLIKDSTAS
+322 GTGVLLIEGSTAS

-345 AAFSWDNGKHP
+345 AAFSWDNGKNP

-378 QKNRLYSTRL
+378 QKNRFYSTRL

-402 EMGHLASEL
+402 EMGHLGGEM
-411 DDLKRLAEEKE
+411 DDLKRLAEETE

-431 TTYRYVIDAILP
+431 TTYRYVIDVIRP

-455 RHIPE
+455 DHIPE
-460 PDVVAEQKAFKVADG
+460 PDVAAELKAFKVADG
-475 FEINLFASD
+475 FEINLFAAD

-489 PINMN
+489 PVNMN

-501 WVTGST
+501 WVSGST

-514 GRAPN
+514 GRPPN

-528 DHDGRADRSTVFAEG
+528 DHDGRADRSTLFAEG
-543 LLLPYSVMPV
+543 LLLPHSVMPV
-553 AGGAYVCSATDL
+553 AGGAYVCSATEF

-570 KDGDDHAESRRVVY
+570 KDDDDHAESRRVVY
-584 SGFGK
+584 SGFGN
-589 ADSSHLIHG
+589 ADVHQMIHG
-598 LRWAPWGELYFS
+598 LTWAPWGELYFTQS
-610 QAIYINSFVETP
+610 IYINSFVETP
-622 WGPRRLNGGGVWR
+622 WGPRRLNGSGVWR
-635 FRPETEKLDV
+635 FRPETEKLDI
-645 YTRGMTN
+645 YTRGMIN
-652 PWGFAFDYWGQSF
+652 PWGFAFDHWGQSF
-665 STDGAGWQGPHYC
+665 STDGAGWQGPHYS
-678 FPGVA
+678 FAGVA
-683 YGMAVNVKETLGGL
+683 YSKAVGAKEVLGGM

-730 ANRTVRYEIKE
+730 ANRTVRYEIEE

-753 VLKSSHRA
+753 VLHSSHSA
-761 FRPVDIKTGPDGA
+761 FRPVDIKIGPDGA
-774 IYVLDFYDAILGHG
+774 IYILDFYDAILGHG
-788 EVDFYHPARNKSQ
+788 EVDFYHPARNKTQ

-811 RPLVKRPLIA
+811 RPLVKPPVIF
-821 GAPVATL
+821 GAPVAKL
-828 LNHLKAPEQYTRR
+828 LNHLKAAEQYTLVQ
-841 HAKRELADRGRD
+841 AKCELAARGGD

-865 LDSADPKF
+865 LDFADPKF

-878 ETLWLRGSL
+878 EALWLRGSL
-887 MAPDSGL
+887 MAPDPGL
-894 LKRVCKARSHQTR
+894 LTRVCNANSHQTR

-913 ISHWFDDVPDAMDM
+913 IFHWFDDVPGAIDM
-927 LARAVVDQHPRVRL
+927 LARAVVDRHPRVRL

-948 EVGTL
+948 EIGTL
-953 EAFIVAMRAVD
+953 EAFSVAMRAVD
-964 HPTDTF
+964 HPSDTN
-970 LAYSLRLTARE
+970 LRYALRLTARE

-990 QAGQDVFEGQAPRM
+990 QAGQDVFEGQAHRV
-1004 TLAFSIAS
+1004 TFAFSIAT

-1023 IREGKVG
+1023 IREGKVA
-1030 NRTNAC
+1030 NHANAC
-1036 RIVATLGGQ
+1036 RIIATLGDQ

-1083 LAIML
+1083 LATML
-1088 QHDDEKVRLPAAELA
+1088 QHGDEKVRVLAAELA

-1117 RAGSGK
+1117 RAGSAK
-1123 TSAKERIIAG
+1123 TSATERLVAG
-1133 RALLDMGQLSALRQ
+1133 RALMAMGQLEALQQ
-1147 ISESGSNPAVRVTA
+1147 IAEGGSEAAVRVTA
-1161 TAAWAEVQPA
+1161 TAAWSEVHPA

-1200 QDGPATLVKALSDT
+1200 KDGPATLVKALSDA
-1214 KLEADIAAAGIRVA
+1214 KLEADIAAVGIRIA

-1245 GSLQAGTVDLS
+1245 GSLQAVTVDLS
-1256 KAERTALLNDAKQL
+1256 KADRAALLSDAEKL
-1270 GDFKRGAAIYNRP
+1270 GDFKRGAALYNRP

-1298 QLGPELGGLATH
+1298 QLGPELGNLATH

-1320 LTPSR
+1320 LKPSR
-1325 QMKQGYESVVI
+1325 QIKQGYESVVI
-1336 TLKNKDVRVG
+1336 TLKNKEIRVG
-1346 TLHRKTKSEVLL
+1346 TLQRKTKSAVLL
-1358 RDASGKIS
+1358 RDASGKIT
-1366 SVPRNQVAKL
+1366 SVPSDQIATL
-1376 DTSGVSMMPP
+1376 DSSAVSIMPP
-1386 GLTNSLRRDELLDLL
+1386 RLTNSLRRDELLDLL
-1401 HYLMHLK
+1401 HYLMRLR

>member
-1 MTSFW
+1 MTD
-6 ARAKVHRNIKPI
+6 RI
-18 FFTYVKSFTINRS
+18 FIIILLSGT
-31 HFFNHFICLPVALV
+31 ALCP
-45 LIFTGTVQAAD
+45 AAD
-56 KPPVKSAERVHNR
+56 GELGNEATVTAERVHNR
-69 LGIVGG
+69 IGLIGG
-75 RMVSDMAT
+75 RMVADMAK
-83 YGYFETALTALW
+83 YGYFETALAALW
-95 ADQDITFRNLGWPAD
+95 THQDITFRNLGWPAD

-122 GLNTKSWKPPRNAEQ
+122 GRNTKSWQPPNAEQ
-137 GFGYETLLGHVN
+137 GFGYETLLGQVN
-149 DAKPTTLLV
+149 DAKPTTLFV

-173 EVFKRGYVTLLN
+173 EAFKRGYITLLK

-197 SPPLLEDVGRPFPD
+197 SPPLLEDAGRSLPD
-211 PGENNKRLQRTATFI
+211 PGESNKRLQQTATFI
-226 KELAKKREL
+226 KGLAEKGGH
-235 RLINLTDN
+235 RLINLTEH
-243 LIPAGAKKKLTF
+243 LIPAGAKKNLTF
-255 NGQQFTQQG
+255 NGQQFNQHG
-264 HERLSQVMLKEMGLA
+264 HKQLSQVMLEQMGLA
-279 ANGGYQAE
+279 ADGGYKAE
-287 FAADGTVRA
+287 FAADGTLRA
-296 SQSAKVEKVVKTKN
+296 SQSAKVEKLVKTKN

-317 PKTLP
+317 PETLP
-322 LPGAGVLLIKDSTAS
+322 LPGTGVLLIEGSTAS

-345 AAFSWDNGKHP
+345 AAFSWDNGKNP

-378 QKNRLYSTRL
+378 QKNRFYSTRL

-402 EMGHLASEL
+402 EMGHLGGEM
-411 DDLKRLAEEKE
+411 DDLKRLAEETE

-431 TTYRYVIDAILP
+431 TTYRYVIDVIRP

-455 RHIPE
+455 DHIPE
-460 PDVVAEQKAFKVADG
+460 PDVAAELKAFKVADG
-475 FEINLFASD
+475 FEINLFAAD

-489 PINMN
+489 PVNMN

-501 WVTGST
+501 WVSGST

-514 GRAPN
+514 GRPPN

-528 DHDGRADRSTVFAEG
+528 DHDGRADRSTLFAEG
-543 LLLPYSVMPV
+543 LLLPHSVMPV
-553 AGGAYVCSATDL
+553 AGGAYVCSATEF

-570 KDGDDHAESRRVVY
+570 KDDDDHAESRRVVY
-584 SGFGK
+584 SGFGN
-589 ADSSHLIHG
+589 ADVHQMIHG
-598 LRWAPWGELYFS
+598 LTWAPWGELYFTQS
-610 QAIYINSFVETP
+610 IYINSFVETP
-622 WGPRRLNGGGVWR
+622 WGPRRLNGSGVWR
-635 FRPETEKLDV
+635 FRPETEKLDI
-645 YTRGMTN
+645 YTRGMIN
-652 PWGFAFDYWGQSF
+652 PWGFAFDHWGQSF
-665 STDGAGWQGPHYC
+665 STDGAGWQGPHYS
-678 FPGVA
+678 FAGVA
-683 YGMAVNVKETLGGL
+683 YSKAVGAKEVLGGM

-730 ANRTVRYEIKE
+730 ANRTVRYEIEE

-753 VLKSSHRA
+753 VLHSSHSA
-761 FRPVDIKTGPDGA
+761 FRPVDIKIGPDGA
-774 IYVLDFYDAILGHG
+774 IYILDFYDAILGHG
-788 EVDFYHPARNKSQ
+788 EVDFYHPARNKTQ

-811 RPLVKRPLIA
+811 RPLVKPPVIF
-821 GAPVATL
+821 GAPVAKL
-828 LNHLKAPEQYTRR
+828 LNHLKAAEQYTLVQ
-841 HAKRELADRGRD
+841 AKCELAARGGD

-865 LDSADPKF
+865 LDFADPKF

-878 ETLWLRGSL
+878 EALWLRGSL
-887 MAPDSGL
+887 MAPDPGL
-894 LKRVCKARSHQTR
+894 LTRVCNANSHQTR

-913 ISHWFDDVPDAMDM
+913 IFHWFDDVPGAIDM
-927 LARAVVDQHPRVRL
+927 LARAVVDRHPRVRL

-948 EVGTL
+948 EIGTL
-953 EAFIVAMRAVD
+953 EAFSVAMRAVD
-964 HPTDTF
+964 HPSDTN
-970 LAYSLRLTARE
+970 LRYALRLTARE

-990 QAGQDVFEGQAPRM
+990 QAGQDVFEGQAHRV
-1004 TLAFSIAS
+1004 TFAFSIAT

-1023 IREGKVG
+1023 IREGKVA
-1030 NRTNAC
+1030 NHANAC
-1036 RIVATLGGQ
+1036 RIIATLGDQ

-1083 LAIML
+1083 LATML
-1088 QHDDEKVRLPAAELA
+1088 QHGDEKVRVLAAELA

-1117 RAGSGK
+1117 RAGSAK
-1123 TSAKERIIAG
+1123 TSATERLVAG
-1133 RALLDMGQLSALRQ
+1133 RTLMAMGQLEALQQ
-1147 ISESGSNPAVRVTA
+1147 IAEGGSEAAVRVTA
-1161 TAAWAEVQPA
+1161 TAAWSEVHPA

-1200 QDGPATLVKALSDT
+1200 KDGPATLVKALSDA
-1214 KLEADIAAAGIRVA
+1214 KLEADIAAVGIRIA

-1245 GSLQAGTVDLS
+1245 GSLQAVTVDLS
-1256 KAERTALLNDAKQL
+1256 KADRAALLSDAEKL
-1270 GDFKRGAAIYNRP
+1270 GDFKRGAALYNRP

-1298 QLGPELGGLATH
+1298 QLGPELGNLATH

-1320 LTPSR
+1320 LKPSR
-1325 QMKQGYESVVI
+1325 QIKQGYESVVI
-1336 TLKNKDVRVG
+1336 TLKNKEIRVG
-1346 TLHRKTKSEVLL
+1346 TLQRKTKSAVLL
-1358 RDASGKIS
+1358 RDASGKIT
-1366 SVPRNQVAKL
+1366 SVPSDQIATL
-1376 DTSGVSMMPP
+1376 DSSAVSIMPP
-1386 GLTNSLRRDELLDLL
+1386 RLTNSLRRDELLDLL
-1401 HYLMHLK
+1401 HYLMRLR

>member
-1 MTSFW
+1 MKLNL
-6 ARAKVHRNIKPI
+6 AI
-18 FFTYVKSFTINRS
+18 FSS
-31 HFFNHFICLPVALV
+31 
-45 LIFTGTVQAAD
+45 LIFLLFAAVD
-56 KPPVKSAERVHNR
+56 TAAGCDYAAGELGNEATAERAHNR
-69 LGIVGG
+69 IGLIGG
-75 RMVSDMAT
+75 RMVADMAEF
-83 YGYFETALTALW
+83 GYFETALTALW
-95 ADQDITFRNLGWPAD
+95 TDQDITFRNLGWPAD

-149 DAKPTTLLV
+149 DARPTTLLV

-173 EVFKRGYVTLLN
+173 EAFKRGYVTLLE
-185 DLGKVATTLILV
+185 DLGKVAPTLILV
-197 SPPLLEDVGRPFPD
+197 SPPLLEDAGRPLPD
-211 PGENNKRLQRTATFI
+211 PGERNKRIQQTATFI
-226 KELAKKREL
+226 KELARKRGL
-235 RLINLTDN
+235 RLINLTDH
-243 LIPAGAKKKLTF
+243 LIPAGARKKLTF
-255 NGQQFTQQG
+255 NGQQFNQHG
-264 HERLSQVMLKEMGLA
+264 HERLSQVMLEQMGLA
-279 ANGGYQAE
+279 AKGGYKAE

-296 SQSAKVEKVVKTKN
+296 SQSAKVEKVLKTKN

-378 QKNRLYSTRL
+378 EKNRLYATRL

-402 EMGHLASEL
+402 EMGHLAGEL

-431 TTYRYVIDAILP
+431 TTYRYVIDEILP
-443 WKQVVDPGHYVP
+443 WKQVIDPGHYVP
-455 RHIPE
+455 DHIPK

-475 FEINLFASD
+475 FEIKLFASD

-489 PINMN
+489 PVNMN
-494 WDTRGRL
+494 WDSRGRL
-501 WVTGST
+501 WVSGST

-514 GRAPN
+514 GRAPD
-519 DRIIILEDT
+519 DRIVILEDT

-543 LLLPYSVMPV
+543 LLMPHSVMPV
-553 AGGAYVCSATDL
+553 AGGAYVCSATEL

-570 KDGDDHAESRRVVY
+570 KDDDGHAESRRVVY
-584 SGFGK
+584 SGFGN
-589 ADSSHLIHG
+589 ADVHQMIHG
-598 LRWAPWGELYFS
+598 LTWAPWGELYFTQS
-610 QAIYINSFVETP
+610 IYINSFVETP
-622 WGPRRLNGGGVWR
+622 WGPRRLNGSGIWR
-635 FRPETEKLDV
+635 FRPETEKLDI

-652 PWGFAFDYWGQSF
+652 PWGFTFDHWGQSF

-702 PKNTAAEFVSGSHAP
+702 PKNTAAQFVSGSHAP
-717 DHWQGSLLAHDFR
+717 DDWQGSLLAHDFR

-753 VLKSSHRA
+753 VLHSSHRA
-761 FRPVDIKTGPDGA
+761 FRPVDIKMGPDGA
-774 IYVLDFYDAILGHG
+774 FYVLDFYDAILGHG
-788 EVDFYHPARNKSQ
+788 EVDFYHPARNKTQ
-801 GRIWRITAKN
+801 GRIWRVTAKG
-811 RPLVKRPLIA
+811 RPLVKRPVIF
-821 GAPVATL
+821 GAPVARL
-828 LNHLKAPEQYTRR
+828 LNHLKAGEQYTRDQAR
-841 HAKRELADRGRD
+841 RELATRGRD

-865 LDSADPKF
+865 LDAADPEF

-878 ETLWLRGSL
+878 EALWLRGSL
-887 MAPDSGL
+887 MAPDPGL
-894 LKRVCKARSHQTR
+894 LTRVCKASSSQTR
-907 AAGTRM
+907 AAATRM
-913 ISHWFDDVPDAMDM
+913 ISHWFDDVPGAIDM

-964 HPTDTF
+964 RPTDTF

-981 LQKLWLPAL
+981 LQERWLPAV
-990 QAGQDVFEGQAPRM
+990 QAGHDVFEGQADRV
-1004 TLAFSIAS
+1004 TFAFSVAT

-1023 IREGKVG
+1023 IREGKVA
-1030 NRTNAC
+1030 NHANAC

-1051 FSLAAKNSDVE
+1051 FSLAARNSDVE
-1062 LLQVLADVSRSNKAV
+1062 LLHVLADVSRSNKAV

-1083 LAIML
+1083 LATML
-1088 QHDDEKVRLPAAELA
+1088 QHGDEKVRVLAAELA

-1117 RAGSGK
+1117 RAGSAR
-1123 TSAKERIIAG
+1123 TSATERLVAG
-1133 RALLDMGQLSALRQ
+1133 RALLNMGQLEALKQ
-1147 ISESGSNPAVRVTA
+1147 IAEGGSERAVRVTA
-1161 TAAWAEVQPA
+1161 TAAWSDVQPA
-1171 AAAKTAVSLLSKL
+1171 AAAKTAVSMLSKL
-1184 TKGSD
+1184 TDGAD
-1189 AEAIFISYYSR
+1189 AEPVFNSYYSR
-1200 QDGPATLVKALSDT
+1200 RDGPATLVKALSDA
-1214 KLEADIAAAGIRVA
+1214 KLEADVAAAGIRIA

-1245 GSLQAGTVDLS
+1245 GSLQPVNVDLS
-1256 KAERTALLNDAKQL
+1256 KAERTALLSDAEKL
-1270 GDFKRGAAIYNRP
+1270 GDFKRGAALYSRP
-1283 ALACVSCHA
+1283 TLACVRCHA

-1298 QLGPELGGLATH
+1298 QVGPELGNLATH

-1320 LTPSR
+1320 LKPS
-1325 QMKQGYESVVI
+1325 KQIKQSYETVVI
-1336 TLKNKDVRVG
+1336 ALENGKVLTG
-1346 TLHRKTKSEVLL
+1346 TLHRKTKSAVLL
-1358 RDASGKIS
+1358 REASGKIT
-1366 SVPRNQVAKL
+1366 SVPSDQI
-1376 DTSGVSMMPP
+1376 DTLSSSAVSIMPP